1 MATWSAATIP
11 SASASG
17 SIWAVRIWK
26 SCLAKRRAGSAH
38 FVDLEADYMVL
49 EVEVV
54 PEAVLVVEAREAEDG
69 DAVLDL
75 LK

>member
-1 MATWSAATIP
+1 
-11 SASASG
+11 
-17 SIWAVRIWK
+17 
-26 SCLAKRRAGSAH
+26 
-38 FVDLEADYMVL
+38 MVL